1 MTVSELAAFV
11 GGQLASRADGSLRIH
26 GGASLSEAGP
36 GHVTFYGN
44 PKYLTQLRA
53 TQASAVL
60 VPMDFE
66 DAIGPVC
73 IRCENPSLA
82 FGKVLERFAPPPLRF
97 APGIHSSAV
106 VSPDAE
112 IHPTASI
119 QAHCVIEPGARIG
132 ANAVVGAHGY
142 IGHDA
147 QVGDD
152 CLLHPRVTVLTRCI
166 VGSRV
171 ILHTGVVVGSDGF
184 GFEFQQGKHVKI
196 PQIGIVQIDDDVEI
210 GANTCLDRA
219 RFGRTWIQQGTKI
232 DNLVQVAHNVVIG
245 SNCIVCGQVGLSGS
259 VRVGN
264 YVTLAGQV
272 GTAGHLEIGDQAT
285 VGAQSGVS
293 KSLPAKGIYLGT
305 PAVPAREWKEEL
317 AHRRGI
323 AKLKAR
329 IRALEQLLRE
339 SGKSLPPET

>member
-11 GGQLASRADGSLRIH
+11 GGQLAFKADGSLRIY
-26 GGASLSEAGP
+26 GAASLSEAGP

-44 PKYLTQLRA
+44 SKYLPQLRA

-60 VPMDFE
+60 VPTDFE
-66 DAIGPVC
+66 DAIGPIC

-82 FGKVLERFAPPPLRF
+82 FAKLLERLAPPPLRF

-106 VSPDAE
+106 VSPDAQ

-119 QAHCVIEPGARIG
+119 QAHCVVESGARIG
-132 ANAVVGAHGY
+132 ANTVVGAHGY

-152 CLLHPRVTVLTRCI
+152 CLLHPRVTILARCI

-171 ILHTGVVVGSDGF
+171 ILHSGVVVGSDGF

-219 RFGRTWIQQGTKI
+219 RFGRTWIQHGTKI
-232 DNLVQVAHNVVIG
+232 DNLVQVAHNVIIG
-245 SNCIVCGQVGLSGS
+245 TNCIVCGQVGLSGS
-259 VRVGN
+259 VRIGN

-272 GTAGHLEIGDQAT
+272 GAAGHLEIGDQAT
-285 VGAQSGVS
+285 VGAQSGVT
-293 KSLPAKGIYLGT
+293 KSLPAKGIYLGR
-305 PAVPAREWKEEL
+305 PAIPAREWKEEL
-317 AHRRGI
+317 AHTRGI
-323 AKLKAR
+323 GKLKAR

-339 SGKSLPPET
+339 NGKSLPPET